1 MEPAAVVER
10 LVDAGAFEPVGAG
23 EEFVL
28 RPELRQRIEEQRSEF
43 ERSGPSAVRDRL
55 AAFVEDPERRS
66 VLSARAGDAPR
77 LPARYVTLREA
88 FDELGH
94 ADCLQVALALEGF
107 EGGAPRDDG
116 APRSFLPVKAGD
128 LGAFAAL
135 YERCIAYVWRDE
147 CPPCDDVRAMLDDI
161 FADGSSTDLGLLS
174 AYGPD
179 DPRHL
184 EAAFDVAGGP
194 TTLFVLDGR
203 VDARLAGVPDRR
215 ALEREVERLREQS
228 R

>member
-1 MEPAAVVER
+1 MEPTTVVER
-10 LVDAGAFEPVGAG
+10 LVDAGVFEPVGAG

-28 RPELRQRIEEQRSEF
+28 RPEVRRRIENHRREF
-43 ERSGPSAVRDRL
+43 EESGPGAVCDRL
-55 AAFVEDPERRS
+55 AAFVDDPERRS

-77 LPARYVTLREA
+77 LPARYVALREA
-88 FDELGH
+88 FDDLGH
-94 ADCLQVALALEGF
+94 AECLQVALALEGF
-107 EGGAPRDDG
+107 EGDPPRDDG
-116 APRSFLPVKAGD
+116 APRSFLPVRAGD
-128 LGAFAAL
+128 LGAIAAL
-135 YERCIAYVWRDE
+135 YERCIAYVWRDR
-147 CPPCDDVRAMLDDI
+147 CPSCDDVRAMLDDI
-161 FADGSSTDLGLLS
+161 FADGSSADLGLLS

-184 EAAFDVAGGP
+184 EAAFDVVGGP

-203 VDARLAGVPDRR
+203 VDARLAGAPDRR